1 MLSPTVAP
9 LVADLAPESMVGQ
22 YNSAFALC
30 KQLALAVGPA
40 VGGPMGASLHGPYI
54 VTFVLFS
61 LGITVLALRLG
72 RRLAPVQDQPSLAPA
87 PSRVVA
93 VSLPEGG
100 ESGAEA
106 ADRAVSVTAPTA
118 AAATAGR

>member
-1 MLSPTVAP
+1 V
-9 LVADLAPESMVGQ
+9 
-22 YNSAFALC
+22 

-61 LGITVLALRLG
+61 LGISVLALRLG
-72 RRLAPVQDQPSLAPA
+72 RHLSPVQDKPSLAAA

-93 VSLPEGG
+93 VSVPGNEP
-100 ESGAEA
+100 
-106 ADRAVSVTAPTA
+106 VTAPTVVH
-118 AAATAGR
+118 